1 MLDSVSKKKERKKR
15 NEKMEDLVFFWGV
28 GGWCCFLVFIPEV
41 QVISQEISLHMRA
54 LRVGKDTVQ
63 RKLGPT
69 FLAL

>member
-1 MLDSVSKKKERKKR
+1 
-15 NEKMEDLVFFWGV
+15 MEDLVFFWGV

-41 QVISQEISLHMRA
+41 QVISQETSLHMRA